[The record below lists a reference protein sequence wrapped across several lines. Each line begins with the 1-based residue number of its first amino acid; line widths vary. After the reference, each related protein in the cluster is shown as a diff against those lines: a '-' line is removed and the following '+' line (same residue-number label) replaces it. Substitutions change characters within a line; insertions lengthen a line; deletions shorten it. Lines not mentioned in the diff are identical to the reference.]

1 MFLIDIAE
9 EEIAL
14 YKKKIDENPSAK
26 TFYESLDDFLI
37 VFSFD
42 KATSF
47 LLYEAIDAK
56 KGIYHSLKVSNDR
69 KIKNVMGKEDI
80 YSSCLACY
88 IHEKEKKMTDEE
100 IKKKYAL
107 YYDDIASLA
116 SLSSEYVLLR
126 NKYLPLVKKLSE
138 QLIQTEEDTIIKTPE
153 KIDLSYF
160 LGKNEDEYSLRI
172 KVGIHNRQYFAKST
186 PQFLQ
191 SLKTKGRIA
200 FYKDVLSLSMEN
212 IRDEDKE
219 IIAFLQ
225 GCLLFHE
232 EKEDVALPMSKKEVV
247 AFLFLMKGRE
257 VHLDEKLYLIEKEEE
272 KVTVQV
278 DEEGNLSLVPQLKGI
293 LLSEKSQAIL
303 IQENERSIHLISF
316 RNEREAILSSFIQ
329 NHSDFPYSLFVKEIS
344 EDILPCLEE
353 VNGKEEYQKKHKIR
367 QCEIKYFIT
376 YLEEDVLSFSTE
388 FYSDGNKVSLEEFKT
403 LPIGEKKVENFL
415 SALSFFELP
424 ENGKFESQERIL
436 SFLKEDLYPLKKTCS
451 LYLSENLVHRKV
463 NGVGN
468 IRIQLKNNIDWL
480 DMDFGSDRFS
490 KDEMEKILSAY
501 REKKKY
507 VRMKDSFISF
517 EEKDSLSFK
526 KIADEFSLTSLTKER
541 LPLYEALKLSTY
553 QSDEVSLL
561 YSKEVKDLFDE
572 IKNFKNQ
579 EIPLSSFLKE
589 NIRPYQEDGIKW
601 LYTLSKHNLSG
612 VLADDMGLGKTLQI
626 IALLS
631 LCKEEKPILI
641 VTPKALIYNWEN
653 EFARW
658 DKSQK
663 VYVFDG
669 NKTTRE
675 TLLSEIDPNKKEVF
689 IISYDSLRNDLDE
702 FEKYAF
708 SYLILDEGQNI
719 SNVYAKKT
727 KAVKE
732 IYAEHKFVLTGTPI
746 MNSLAD
752 LWSIFDFLMP
762 GYLMGYSSFKE
773 IYGKL
778 SIDDP
783 YQKQDLMNKI
793 APFVLK
799 RKKEDVLKDLP
810 KKEEQ
815 VLTINLNEKQRD
827 LYDAYIQ
834 KARNSL
840 DMNTNKISILAQIT
854 RLREICVDPNM
865 FLTDFPSVG
874 EKLLSCLEMT
884 KSAIL
889 NGHKVLIFSF
899 FAKTLEH
906 MKEILKENQIESYLI
921 TGETS
926 AKERLIQGEA
936 FNTKDDISVMLV
948 SLKAGGTGLNL
959 VGADIVIHLD
969 PWWNLAAEDQATDR
983 AHRIGQKRNVTVFKL
998 ISKDTIE
1005 ERVIQLQQK
1014 KKDLSSVIQEGD
1026 SAIMNINTE
1035 DLRFLLS

>member
-1 MFLIDIAE
+1 MFLIDIDE
-9 EEIAL
+9 EEIEL
-14 YKKKIDENPSAK
+14 YKKKIKEDENAMA
-26 TFYESLDDFLI
+26 FYESLKDFLI
-37 VFSFD
+37 VFSFEKD
-42 KATSF
+42 SSS
-47 LLYEAIDAK
+47 LVYEAIEPE

-69 KIKNVMGKEDI
+69 KIKNIMGKEDL
-80 YSSCLACY
+80 YSLSLACY

-107 YYDDIASLA
+107 HYDEIASLA

-126 NKYLPLVKKLSE
+126 NKYLPLIKNLSE
-138 QLIQTEEDTIIKTPE
+138 RLIKTEEENIIKTPE

-160 LGKNEDEYSLRI
+160 LSKSEDEFFLRI
-172 KVGIHNRQYFAKST
+172 KVEIHNRQYFAKST

-191 SLKTKGRIA
+191 CLKTKGRIS
-200 FYKDVLSLSMEN
+200 FYKDVLSLSMDN
-212 IRDEDKE
+212 IKDDEKE
-219 IIAFLQ
+219 IILFLQ
-225 GCLLFHE
+225 GCLFAHE
-232 EKEDVALPMSKKEVV
+232 QKEDIALPLSKKELVD
-247 AFLFLMKGRE
+247 FLFLLRKRE
-257 VHLDEKLYLIEKEEE
+257 VHLDEKLYLIDKEEE
-272 KVTVQV
+272 KIVIHV
-278 DEEGNLSLVPQLKGI
+278 DEEGNLSLVPQLKGT
-293 LLSEKSQAIL
+293 LLFEKSQGVL
-303 IQENERSIHLISF
+303 IREAERRISLLSF
-316 RNEREAILSSFIQ
+316 KNEREAMLSKFIQ
-329 NHSDFPYSLFVKEIS
+329 EHSDFPYSLFVKEIS
-344 EDILPCLEE
+344 EDILPCVEE
-353 VNGKEEYQKKHKIR
+353 VDGKEEYQKKHRIR

-376 YLEEDVLSFSTE
+376 YLEEDALSFSTE
-388 FYSDGNKVSLEEFKT
+388 YFFDGNKVSLEEFKS

-424 ENGKFESQERIL
+424 ENGKFESQEKIL
-436 SFLKEDLYPLKKTCS
+436 LFLKEDLYPLKKTCT
-451 LYLSENLVHRKV
+451 LYLSENLAHRKV

-468 IRIQLKNNIDWL
+468 IRVQLKNNIDWL

-490 KDEMEKILSAY
+490 RDEMEKILSAY

-517 EEKDSLSFK
+517 DERDSLSFK
-526 KIADEFSLTSLTKER
+526 KIADEFSLTSITKEKV
-541 LPLYEALKLSTY
+541 PLYEALKLSTY
-553 QSDEVSLL
+553 QSDEISLL

-572 IKNFKNQ
+572 IRNFKNQ
-579 EIPLSSFLKE
+579 EIPLSSLLKE
-589 NIRPYQEDGIKW
+589 HIRPYQEDGIKW

-612 VLADDMGLGKTLQI
+612 ILADDMGLGKTLQI

-653 EFARW
+653 EFAKW
-658 DKSQK
+658 NKSER

-675 TLLSEIDPNKKEVF
+675 ALLSEIDPNKKEVY
-689 IISYDSLRNDLDE
+689 IVSYDSLRNDLDE

-762 GYLMGYSSFKE
+762 GYLMDYSSFKE

-783 YQKQDLMNKI
+783 HQKQDLMKKI

-799 RKKEDVLKDLP
+799 RKKEDVLRDLP

-815 VLTINLNEKQRD
+815 SLMINLNDKQRD

-840 DMNTNKISILAQIT
+840 DSNKNKISILAEIT

-865 FLTDFPSVG
+865 FLSDFPSIG

-899 FAKTLEH
+899 FAKTLVH

-926 AKERLIQGEA
+926 AKERLIQA
-936 FNTKDDISVMLV
+936 DSFNTKDDISVMLV

-998 ISKDTIE
+998 ISKNTIE
-1005 ERVIQLQQK
+1005 ERVLQLQNK

-1026 SAIMNINTE
+1026 SAIMNIDTE

>member
-1 MFLIDIAE
+1 MFLIDIDE

-14 YKKKIDENPSAK
+14 YKKKIEDDENALA
-26 TFYESLDDFLI
+26 FYESLKDLLI
-37 VFSFD
+37 VFSFEKD
-42 KATSF
+42 SSS
-47 LLYEAIDAK
+47 LLYEAIDQK

-69 KIKNVMGKEDI
+69 KIKNLMGKEDL
-80 YSSCLACY
+80 YSFSLACY
-88 IHEKEKKMTDEE
+88 IHEIEKKMTNEE

-107 YYDDIASLA
+107 HYDEISSLA
-116 SLSSEYVLLR
+116 SLSKDYVLLR
-126 NKYLPLVKKLSE
+126 NKYLPLIKNLSE
-138 QLIQTEEDTIIKTPE
+138 QLLETQEEKMIKTPE
-153 KIDLSYF
+153 KINLSYF
-160 LGKNEDEYSLRI
+160 LGRNEDNFFLRI
-172 KVGIHNRQYFAKST
+172 KVEIHNRQYFAKST

-191 SLKTKGRIA
+191 CLKTKGRIS
-200 FYKDVLSLSMEN
+200 FYKDILSLSMEN
-212 IRDEDKE
+212 IMDEEKE
-219 IIAFLQ
+219 VISFLQ
-225 GCLLFHE
+225 GCLLSHE
-232 EKEDVALPMSKKEVV
+232 EKEDVALPLNKKELVD
-247 AFLFLMKGRE
+247 FLFLMKGRE
-257 VHLDEKLYLIEKEEE
+257 VHLDEKLYLIDKEEE
-272 KVTVQV
+272 KATIHV
-278 DEEGNLSLVPQLKGI
+278 DEEGNLSLVPYLKGVLIAEKSEAI
-293 LLSEKSQAIL
+293 LL
-303 IQENERSIHLISF
+303 QEEERRISLLSF
-316 RNEREAILSSFIQ
+316 RNEREALLSSFIHE
-329 NHSDFPYSLFVKEIS
+329 HSDFPYSLFVKEIS
-344 EDILPCLEE
+344 EDILPCLDE
-353 VNGKEEYQKKHKIR
+353 VEGKEEYQKKHRIR
-367 QCEIKYFIT
+367 QCEIKYYVT
-376 YLEEDVLSFSTE
+376 YLDEDALSFSTE
-388 FYSDGNKVSLEEFKT
+388 YFFDGNKVSLEEFKS
-403 LPIGEKKVENFL
+403 LPIGEKKMENFL

-424 ENGKFESQERIL
+424 ENGKFESQEKIL

-451 LYLSENLVHRKV
+451 LYLSDNLVHRKV

-501 REKKKY
+501 REKKRY

-517 EEKDSLSFK
+517 DETDSLSFK
-526 KIADEFSLTSLTKER
+526 RIADEFSLTSLTKER

-572 IKNFKNQ
+572 IKNFKSQ
-579 EIPLSSFLKE
+579 EIPLSPSLKKT
-589 NIRPYQEDGIKW
+589 IRPYQEDGIKW
-601 LYTLSKHNLSG
+601 LYTLSRHNLSG
-612 VLADDMGLGKTLQI
+612 ILADDMGLGKTLQI

-653 EFARW
+653 EFSRW
-658 DKSQK
+658 DKSEK

-669 NKTTRE
+669 NKTNRE
-675 TLLSEIDPNKKEVF
+675 TLLSEIDPNKKEVY
-689 IISYDSLRNDLDE
+689 IVSYDSLRNDLDE

-778 SIDDP
+778 SIENP
-783 YQKQDLMNKI
+783 HQKQDLMNKI

-815 VLTINLNEKQRD
+815 AIMINLNDKQRE

-834 KARNSL
+834 NARNSL
-840 DMNTNKISILAQIT
+840 DSNKNKISILAEIT
-854 RLREICVDPNM
+854 RLREICVDPSM
-865 FLTDFPSVG
+865 FLSDFPAIG

-906 MKEILKENQIESYLI
+906 MKEILKENGIESYLI

-926 AKERLIQGEA
+926 AKDRLIQGES
-936 FNTKDDISVMLV
+936 FNTKEDISVMLV

-959 VGADIVIHLD
+959 IGADIVIHLD

-998 ISKDTIE
+998 ISKNTIE
-1005 ERVIQLQQK
+1005 ERVIQLQRK

-1026 SAIMNINTE
+1026 GAIMNINTE

>member
-1 MFLIDIAE
+1 MFLIDIDE

-14 YKKKIDENPSAK
+14 YKKKIKEDKNAMA
-26 TFYESLDDFLI
+26 FYESLKEFLI
-37 VFSFD
+37 VFSFEKD
-42 KATSF
+42 SSS
-47 LLYEAIDAK
+47 LVYEAIEPR

-69 KIKNVMGKEDI
+69 KIKNIMGKEDL
-80 YSSCLACY
+80 YSLSLACY
-88 IHEKEKKMTDEE
+88 IHEKEKKMTNEE

-107 YYDDIASLA
+107 HYDEIAFLA

-126 NKYLPLVKKLSE
+126 NKYLPLIKSLSE
-138 QLIQTEEDTIIKTPE
+138 QLIETEEDKIIKTPE

-160 LGKNEDEYSLRI
+160 LGKSEDEFFLRI
-172 KVGIHNRQYFAKST
+172 KVEIHNRQYFAKST

-191 SLKTKGRIA
+191 CLKTKGRIS
-200 FYKDVLSLSMEN
+200 FYKDVLSLSMDN
-212 IRDEDKE
+212 VKDEEKE
-219 IIAFLQ
+219 IILFLQ
-225 GCLLFHE
+225 KCLLSHD
-232 EKEDVALPMSKKEVV
+232 EKEDVALPLNKKELVE
-247 AFLFLMKGRE
+247 FLFLLKGRG
-257 VHLDEKLYLIEKEEE
+257 VHLEEKLYLIDKEEE
-272 KVTVQV
+272 KIIIHV
-278 DEEGNLSLVPQLKGI
+278 DEDGNLSLVPRVKGTF
-293 LLSEKSQAIL
+293 LFEKSQGVL
-303 IQENERSIHLISF
+303 IQEAERRISLLSF
-316 RNEREAILSSFIQ
+316 KNEREAMLSKFIQ
-329 NHSDFPYSLFVKEIS
+329 DHSDFPYSLFVKEIS
-344 EDILPCLEE
+344 EDILPCVEE
-353 VNGKEEYQKKHKIR
+353 VEGKEEYQKKHRIR

-376 YLEEDVLSFSTE
+376 YLEEDALSFSTE
-388 FYSDGNKVSLEEFKT
+388 YFFDGSKVSLEEFKSF
-403 LPIGEKKVENFL
+403 PIGEKKVENFL

-424 ENGKFESQERIL
+424 ENGEIVSQEKIL
-436 SFLKEDLYPLKKTCS
+436 LFLKEDLYPLKKTCS

-468 IRIQLKNNIDWL
+468 IRVQLRNNIDWL

-517 EEKDSLSFK
+517 DERDSLSFK
-526 KIADEFSLTSLTKER
+526 KIADEFSLTSITKEKV
-541 LPLYEALKLSTY
+541 PLYEALKLSTY

-572 IKNFKNQ
+572 IRNFKNQ
-579 EIPLSSFLKE
+579 EIKLSPLLKE
-589 NIRPYQEDGIKW
+589 HIRPYQEDGIKW

-612 VLADDMGLGKTLQI
+612 ILADDMGLGKTLQI

-653 EFARW
+653 EFAKW
-658 DKSQK
+658 DKSER

-669 NKTTRE
+669 NKTNRE
-675 TLLSEIDPNKKEVF
+675 TLLSEIDPNKKEVY
-689 IISYDSLRNDLDE
+689 IVSYDSLRNDLDE
-702 FEKYAF
+702 FERYAF

-783 YQKQDLMNKI
+783 HQKQDLMKKI

-815 VLTINLNEKQRD
+815 SLMINLNDKQRD

-840 DMNTNKISILAQIT
+840 DSNQNKISILAEIT

-865 FLTDFPSVG
+865 FLSDFPSIG

-899 FAKTLEH
+899 FAKTLVH

-926 AKERLIQGEA
+926 AKERLVQA
-936 FNTKDDISVMLV
+936 DSFNTKDDISVMLV

-998 ISKDTIE
+998 ISKNTIE
-1005 ERVIQLQQK
+1005 ERVIQLQSK

-1026 SAIMNINTE
+1026 GAIMNIDTE